1 MQTTLWNC
9 DQCDCEV
16 ILQRDDPD
24 SPWRIAR
31 NAVIDIDSIVR
42 APSTPC
48 AAHDTIPRSELF
60 DVLLGPPDSVVAE
73 QRIWNALM
81 TADFLLPLGLLDA
94 DGAPPD
100 PLPEVVWSGT
110 GKTRQATVS
119 VKGRPITLDEKATI
133 DANLARFNGRI
144 TVSTD

>member
-9 DQCDCEV
+9 DQCDCQV
-16 ILQRDDPD
+16 ILQRDDELD
-24 SPWRIAR
+24 PWRIAR
-31 NAVIDIDSIVR
+31 NAVMDIDDIVR

-60 DVLLGPPDSVVAE
+60 NVLLGPPDSLVAE
-73 QRIWNALM
+73 QRIFNALQ
-81 TADFLLPLGLLDA
+81 TADFMGPLGLLDA
-94 DGAPPD
+94 DGAPPQQ
-100 PLPEVVWSGT
+100 LATVVWSGT
-110 GKTRQATVS
+110 GKTRQATAS
-119 VKGRPITLDEKATI
+119 YKGRPITLGEKATI

>member
-1 MQTTLWNC
+1 MQTTLW
-9 DQCDCEV
+9 DCDCCDCQV
-16 ILQRDDPD
+16 ILQRDDEND
-24 SPWRIAR
+24 PWRIAR
-31 NAVIDIDSIVR
+31 NAVMDVDDIIR

-48 AAHDTIPRSELF
+48 AAHDEIPRSELF
-60 DVLLGPPDSVVAE
+60 NVLLGPEDSVVAE
-73 QRIWNALM
+73 QRIYNALM
-81 TADFLLPLGLLDA
+81 TADFLGPLGLLDA

-100 PLPEVVWSGT
+100 PLPQVVWSGK

-119 VKGRPITLDEKATI
+119 VKGRPITLGEKATI